1 MGSSREQEQPLP
13 PLPPLESA
21 AQLPGRWV
29 VPCGELAHSN
39 YVFLELQQAKP
50 LTFISKN
57 GSFGSHSLPRG
68 ESVMSSS
75 PSTKGKEPLLTGDS
89 ILSVPSPPPRPPN
102 THTLAFR
109 NPTGFGHCA
118 QCCSPQIPRPPLPVC
133 LRPHQLSGS
142 ALS

>member
-1 MGSSREQEQPLP
+1 MQRRAGAASEPFP
-13 PLPPLESA
+13 PRESA

-50 LTFISKN
+50 LTCISKN
-57 GSFGSHSLPRG
+57 GSFGAHSLPRG
-68 ESVMSSS
+68 ESVVSSS
-75 PSTKGKEPLLTGDS
+75 PSTKGKEPLLTGDP
-89 ILSVPSPPPRPPN
+89 ILSAPPPTPRRA
-102 THTLAFR
+102 HTGVQEPA
-109 NPTGFGHCA
+109 GSGHCD
-118 QCCSPQIPRPPLPVC
+118 QCCRPQIPPLPVC